1 MKTIIKNHNDELL
14 EVDVFYSKDFLE
26 FSTWAI
32 FCQVTLD
39 DGTKKKFKVIS
50 KEAILI
56 SCIDFSIAKG
66 FSDDDIQEQYNSAFL
81 KYFKQDILM
90 FIHSMEDLQQVQENL
105 K

>member
-1 MKTIIKNHNDELL
+1 MKTIIENHNDELL

-26 FSTWAI
+26 LSTWAI

-90 FIHSMEDLQQVQENL
+90 SIHSMEDKRRFVSR
-105 K
+105 